1 MSETTDT
8 VTPEQPFDRA
18 LLGPPLAGPTALGTD
33 PVRFWHLSRALA
45 VTDFKLKFFGSV
57 LGYAWQLM
65 RPLLLFGVL
74 YVVFTE
80 VVDLGNGVPFY
91 GVMLL
96 MGIVLFGF
104 FSEAT
109 GGAVT
114 CLSDRES
121 LVRRLDFPRLAI
133 PTSVLLTALMNL
145 GLNLVVVII
154 FLMISGGE
162 VRWTWIELPFLVV
175 LLALFCSGIGM
186 LVSVGYVRYR
196 DVKPI
201 WEVILQILFYA
212 TPIFYTITVVEA
224 QNASLA
230 KILMYNPFAAV
241 LQQMRHAVIDPSQPT
256 AAAAIGGTV
265 YLLIPA
271 GIMLFV
277 LLVGYRTFKK
287 QAPQVAEI
295 L

>member
-1 MSETTDT
+1 MSTAVEPAEPP
-8 VTPEQPFDRA
+8 VYDRSQ
-18 LLGPPLAGPTALGTD
+18 LGAPLTGPTALGSD

-80 VVDLGNGVPFY
+80 VVDLGGDVPFY

-96 MGIVLFGF
+96 LGIVLFSF

-114 CLSDRES
+114 SLSDRES
-121 LVRRLDFPRLAI
+121 LVRKIDFPRLAV
-133 PTSVLLTALMNL
+133 PTAVLLTALMNL
-145 GLNLVVVII
+145 ALNLIVVII
-154 FLMISGGE
+154 FLLISGGE
-162 VRWTWIELPFLVV
+162 VRVAWLELPFLVL
-175 LLALFCSGIGM
+175 LLAVFCSGLGM
-186 LVSVGYVRYR
+186 LLSVGYVKYR

-212 TPIFYTITVVEA
+212 TPIFYTITTVA
-224 QNASLA
+224 KQNPELA
-230 KILMYNPFAAV
+230 KILMYNPFACV

-256 AAAAIGGTV
+256 AAAAIGGAE

-271 GIMLFV
+271 GIMV
-277 LLVGYRTFKK
+277 LVVVVGYRTFKR
-287 QAPQVAEI
+287 QAPKVAE
-295 L
+295 LL